1 MLYFSAMNYTLNEL
15 GIELDSL
22 PNEEWRYVPNTN
34 NRYLVSNM
42 GRLLTTGYRGSKRCS
57 IMKPAKDA
65 NGYYRTMLLIDDK
78 LKTIKVHRIVA
89 QTWIENPLNKLQ
101 VNHIDFVRDN
111 NAVSNLEWTT
121 AKENTLHSY
130 NNGRIKKPICTNFV
144 KGSKV
149 GTAKLN
155 EEQVK
160 EIRLKF
166 KPRIYTRE
174 MLAKEYGVSPHT
186 IKDVILRRWQHV
198 K

>member
-1 MLYFSAMNYTLNEL
+1 MNYTLESL

-22 PNEEWRYVPNTN
+22 PNEQWRYVANTN

-42 GRLLTTGYRGSKRCS
+42 GRLLTTGYRGSKRCT

-65 NGYYRTMLLIDDK
+65 NGYYRTMMLLNGK
-78 LKTIKVHRIVA
+78 LKTIKLHRVVA
-89 QTWIENPLNKLQ
+89 EAWIENPLNKLQ
-101 VNHIDFVRDN
+101 VNHINFERDDN
-111 NAVSNLEWTT
+111 RVSNLEWATPS
-121 AKENTLHSY
+121 ENALHSY

-160 EIRLKF
+160 EIRQKF

-174 MLAKEYGVSPHT
+174 MLAKEYGVSHHT
-186 IKDVILRRWQHV
+186 IKDVILRRWKHV

>member
-1 MLYFSAMNYTLNEL
+1 MNYTLKSL

-22 PNEEWRYVPNTN
+22 PNEEWRYVANTN

-42 GRLLTTGYRGSKRCS
+42 GRLLTTGYKNSKRCS

-65 NGYYRTMLLIDDK
+65 NGYYRTMMLLNGK
-78 LKTIKVHRIVA
+78 LKTVKLHRVVA
-89 QTWIENPLNKLQ
+89 EAWIENPLNKLQ
-101 VNHIDFVRDN
+101 VNHINFERDDN
-111 NAVSNLEWTT
+111 RVSNLEWATPS
-121 AKENTLHSY
+121 ENALHSY

-160 EIRLKF
+160 EIRQKF

-174 MLAKEYGVSPHT
+174 MLAKEYGVSHHT
-186 IKDVILRRWQHV
+186 IKDVILRRWKHV

>member
-1 MLYFSAMNYTLNEL
+1 MNYTLKSL

-22 PNEEWRYVPNTN
+22 PNEEWRYVANTN

-42 GRLLTTGYRGSKRCS
+42 GRLLTTGYRGSKRCT

-65 NGYYRTMLLIDDK
+65 NGYYRTMMLLNGK
-78 LKTIKVHRIVA
+78 LKTVKLHRVVA
-89 QTWIENPLNKLQ
+89 QAWIENTLNKLQ
-101 VNHIDFVRDN
+101 VNHINFERDDN
-111 NAVSNLEWTT
+111 RVSNLEWATPS
-121 AKENTLHSY
+121 ENALHSY

-160 EIRLKF
+160 EIRQKF

-174 MLAKEYGVSPHT
+174 MLAKEYGVSHHT
-186 IKDVILRRWQHV
+186 IKDVILRRWKHV

>member
-1 MLYFSAMNYTLNEL
+1 MYFSSMNYTLNQL
-15 GIELDSL
+15 GIALDAM

-42 GRLLTTGYRGSKRCS
+42 GRLLTTGYRGSTKCS
-57 IMKPAKDA
+57 IMKPAKDT
-65 NGYYRTMLLIDDK
+65 NGYNRTMLLINGK

-89 QTWIENPLNKLQ
+89 ETWIENPLNKLQ

-111 NAVSNLEWTT
+111 NQVTNLEWSTP
-121 AKENTLHSY
+121 KENAMHSY
-130 NNGRIKKPICTNFV
+130 LSGRIKKPICTNFV

-160 EIRLKF
+160 EIRSKF

>member
-1 MLYFSAMNYTLNEL
+1 MNYTLKSL
-15 GIELDSL
+15 GIELNSL
-22 PNEEWRYVPNTN
+22 PNEEWRYVANTN

-42 GRLLTTGYRGSKRCS
+42 GRLLTTGYKNSKRCS

-65 NGYYRTMLLIDDK
+65 NGYYRTMMLLNGK
-78 LKTIKVHRIVA
+78 LKTVKLHRVVA
-89 QTWIENPLNKLQ
+89 EAWIENPLNKLQ
-101 VNHIDFVRDN
+101 VNHINFERDDN
-111 NAVSNLEWTT
+111 RVSNLEWATPS
-121 AKENTLHSY
+121 ENALHSY

-144 KGSKV
+144 KGSKI

-160 EIRLKF
+160 EIRQKF

-174 MLAKEYGVSPHT
+174 MLAKEYGVSHHT
-186 IKDVILRRWQHV
+186 IKDVILRRWKHV